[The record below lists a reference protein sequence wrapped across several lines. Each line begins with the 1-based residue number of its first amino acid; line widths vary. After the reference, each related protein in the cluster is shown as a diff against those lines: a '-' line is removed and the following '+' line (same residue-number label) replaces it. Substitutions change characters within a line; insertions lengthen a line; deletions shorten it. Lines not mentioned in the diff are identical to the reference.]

1 MPSATI
7 TSKGQIT
14 IPVDIRTMLGLHA
27 GDRINFITNDE
38 GLVSFVPATKN
49 VTTLKGLI
57 AKPTESISIEDM
69 KDAVKVKGSQL

>member
-14 IPVDIRTMLGLHA
+14 IPVDIRTMLGLHT
-27 GDRINFITNDE
+27 GDRINFITNDA

-49 VTTLKGLI
+49 VTSLKGLI
-57 AKPTESISIEDM
+57 AKPTESVSIEDM
-69 KDAVKVKGSQL
+69 KNAVKVKGSQL